1 MNEQLQ
7 QSLVKI
13 ITQATESIDAS
24 VSFLSGQLPDVI
36 GQLLQWRLL
45 SASLTL
51 VLSLTVMVI
60 VILIVKKVMNKPEP
74 NKSNCFWWWHSSRH
88 EVELLAVVVVCLSL
102 VASAIAVINFIIS
115 LYEML
120 QIMIAPKIYLIEYA
134 SSLVS

>member
-24 VSFLSGQLPDVI
+24 VSFLNGQLPDVI
-36 GQLLQWRLL
+36 GQLLQWKLL
-45 SASLTL
+45 SASLT
-51 VLSLTVMVI
+51 VMLSLGVVI
-60 VILIVKKVMNKPEP
+60 ASCLVIKRLMRKPDQY
-74 NKSNCFWWWHSSRH
+74 KSNFFWWWHGSRH
-88 EVELLAVVVVCLSL
+88 EVELSFVISVCLVL
-102 VASAIAVINFIIS
+102 VASVMAVINFIIS

>member
-24 VSFLSGQLPDVI
+24 VSFLNGQLPDVI
-36 GQLLQWRLL
+36 GQLLQWKLL
-45 SASLTL
+45 SASLT
-51 VLSLTVMVI
+51 VMLSLGVVI
-60 VILIVKKVMNKPEP
+60 ASCLVIKRLTRKPDQHKG
-74 NKSNCFWWWHSSRH
+74 NFFWWWNGSRH
-88 EVELLAVVVVCLSL
+88 EVEFSFVISVCLVL
-102 VASAIAVINFIIS
+102 VASVMAVINFIIS